1 MKSKKILQSQKGY
14 IYMLLLIAC
23 SIFLLGLTQ
32 TVKSQCNPCND
43 PNYQVNK
50 LAFWNA
56 CNIYKDNLTHNII
69 TAKPVDISGTFEI
82 DNNGVFKVKQKPTTV
97 VFPNPIQSD
106 LVSAYTF
113 SQSTTTYASINTSGT
128 LITSGCDDSYYT
140 SLPIGFTFNYNGTDF
155 TAFCVS
161 CNGWG
166 NLGTTG
172 INNYYTPLCA
182 GTPNCFAP
190 FANDLHGYA
199 AGNGLYYQ
207 TTGSAPNRVLTIEW
221 YHWGFYYAT
230 GNEMDFEVK
239 LYETSNLVQFVYK
252 PETIVTTTGLQV
264 GIEGATVADFN
275 TRTETSSWSTTTAG
289 NACSNCSY
297 SPSNYPANGLTFTF
311 SPPVS
316 APAPPQL
323 VSPANNSTGLPL
335 TDSLIWSASSG
346 AVSYRVQLATDSLFT
361 SLVVNDSTVTTTFR
375 VVSGLTNN
383 TKYYWRVNAKNSGG
397 TSSYSA
403 IWNFTTVVAAPGP
416 PTLIAPANN
425 STGQSLT
432 PLLDWSSV
440 VTATSYRVQLGTD
453 STFVSTTID
462 TTVSYDSMTVPSG
475 KLANNVKYY
484 WHVRASNSGGNSS
497 YSATWNFAT
506 LIIGISNNNNEIP
519 KEFKLY
525 HNYPNPFNPATMI
538 KFDVPKP
545 SEVSLVLYNT
555 IGQELLTLVNS
566 HFAPGSYIVEWNAAN
581 FPSGVYFY
589 RITAGSFTDIKKMV
603 LIK

>member
-1 MKSKKILQSQKGY
+1 
-14 IYMLLLIAC
+14 
-23 SIFLLGLTQ
+23 
-32 TVKSQCNPCND
+32 
-43 PNYQVNK
+43 
-50 LAFWNA
+50 
-56 CNIYKDNLTHNII
+56 
-69 TAKPVDISGTFEI
+69 
-82 DNNGVFKVKQKPTTV
+82 
-97 VFPNPIQSD
+97 
-106 LVSAYTF
+106 
-113 SQSTTTYASINTSGT
+113 
-128 LITSGCDDSYYT
+128 
-140 SLPIGFTFNYNGTDF
+140 
-155 TAFCVS
+155 
-161 CNGWG
+161 
-166 NLGTTG
+166 
-172 INNYYTPLCA
+172 
-182 GTPNCFAP
+182 
-190 FANDLHGYA
+190 
-199 AGNGLYYQ
+199 
-207 TTGSAPNRVLTIEW
+207 
-221 YHWGFYYAT
+221 
-230 GNEMDFEVK
+230 MDFEVK

-403 IWNFTTVVAAPGP
+403 IWNFTTVVAAPAPPTLLSPANGSTGLPLTDTLKWNASSGAVSYRVQLSTDSLFGSFIVNDSTITVTSRVVTGLTNLTKYYWRVNAKNAGGTSGYSAVWNFTTIIAAPGP